1 MVDAG
6 TFCTTADVEKKA
18 GANCS
23 AVSKAEAYTNVYVQE
38 AEGMIMC
45 QIREDFK
52 TDYASLNDETKEL
65 LRRATSNLAAMM
77 VIIYDM
83 SGFTTRIEAEDML
96 NVLYSTAKD
105 CLKCLADQ
113 KTVTYAK
120 T

>member
-1 MVDAG
+1 MAEEG
-6 TFCTTADVEKKA
+6 TFCINADVEKKA

-23 AVSKAEAYTNVYVQE
+23 ATSKAEAFTNVYIQE
-38 AEGMIMC
+38 VEGFIMVAM
-45 QIREDFK
+45 REDFK
-52 TDYASLNDETKEL
+52 GDYASLNDESKEL

-96 NVLYSTAKD
+96 NVLYATAKD
-105 CLKCLADQ
+105 CLKLLAEQ
-113 KTVTYAK
+113 KSVTYAK